1 MVDYEKPTVR
11 PEIGVFHGFDHVR
24 FWVGNAKQTAA
35 YYTSRMGFEYVAY
48 SGLETGN
55 RDTCVHVVR
64 NGEIVYAFESALT
77 EKQTEIHEHVSKHGD
92 GVKDV
97 AFTVDDAAGIYK
109 KAVDR
114 GAKSVREPTTLEDD
128 NGKVIVASVRT
139 YGDTIHTFVQRV
151 DYKGPFL
158 PGYKQHHLQEVL
170 NKVMPVPDLKYMDH
184 CVGNQ
189 PDGDMEPAAAW
200 YEKMLDFH
208 RFWSVD
214 DKMIHTN
221 YSSLRSIV
229 VADFDEN
236 VKMPINEP
244 ANGMRKSQI
253 QEYVDYYAGA
263 GVQHIAMRTE
273 DIVTTVERMKARGV
287 EFLEKIP
294 DAYYD
299 RLKEGLKNAG
309 LEVKEDIETL
319 RRLKILVDYDEKGYL
334 LQIFTKNTQD
344 RPTFFLEVIQR
355 RNHQGFG
362 AGNFKA
368 LFEAI
373 EAEQEMRGNL

>member
-1 MVDYEKPTVR
+1 M
-11 PEIGVFHGFDHVR
+11 
-24 FWVGNAKQTAA
+24 
-35 YYTSRMGFEYVAY
+35 
-48 SGLETGN
+48 ETGN

-170 NKVMPVPDLKYMDH
+170 NKMMPVPDLKYMDH

-189 PDGDMEPAAAW
+189 PDGEMEPAAAW